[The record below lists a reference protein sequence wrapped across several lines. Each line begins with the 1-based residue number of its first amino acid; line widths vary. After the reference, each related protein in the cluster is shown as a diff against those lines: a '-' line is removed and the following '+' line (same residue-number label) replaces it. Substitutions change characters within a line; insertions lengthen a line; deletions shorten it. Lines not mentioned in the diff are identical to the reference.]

1 MPTGRKYLSFRE
13 GFFVHPLH
21 HLEKKRQIHQ
31 LQKKVP
37 PMFLYWN
44 FVNFPNSASQTAT
57 LNTSK
62 TNPSPTKTMRS
73 HSTPVGNISS
83 EGISSLIGVSP
94 VQCLIEARESASEWQ
109 AHQGSLNTY
118 IYIYIDDITPL
129 RNNIPKTNQTSNKTN
144 EIYQKQIKQCQSNND
159 QMFSWPKNCSFF
171 TTSESTPFRVHRPV
185 CFSRSEVTWEA
196 NPNPCVLASFLAAKP
211 PSVSVVHP
219 VGTSGVTWV

>member
-144 EIYQKQIKQCQSNND
+144 EIYRNKSNNVN
-159 QMFSWPKNCSFF
+159 QTMIKCFLGLKTALFSQ
-171 TTSESTPFRVHRPV
+171 H
-185 CFSRSEVTWEA
+185 
-196 NPNPCVLASFLAAKP
+196 PNPHLFGFTVRFFGRPKLLEKP
-211 PSVSVVHP
+211 IQIRACWHHS
-219 VGTSGVTWV
+219 

>member
-118 IYIYIDDITPL
+118 IYIYTLMISHRCAT
-129 RNNIPKTNQTSNKTN
+129 
-144 EIYQKQIKQCQSNND
+144 IYQKQIKQVTRQMKYTKNKSNNVN
-159 QMFSWPKNCSFF
+159 QTMIKCFLGLKTALFSQ
-171 TTSESTPFRVHRPV
+171 H
-185 CFSRSEVTWEA
+185 
-196 NPNPCVLASFLAAKP
+196 PNPHLFGFTVRF
-211 PSVSVVHP
+211 VSVDPKLLEKPIQIRACWHH
-219 VGTSGVTWV
+219 S